1 MHRLSAMTVLL
12 IIIAS
17 LLVLALTS
25 LWHDL
30 HGDGRGDYPIPR
42 SRDDEAESR
51 TSLLHR
57 LA

>member
-1 MHRLSAMTVLL
+1 MTVLL

-30 HGDGRGDYPIPR
+30 HGDGRGDHPIPR

>member
-1 MHRLSAMTVLL
+1 MTVL
-12 IIIAS
+12 IILLAL

-30 HGDGRGDYPIPR
+30 RGDDGRADHPIPR